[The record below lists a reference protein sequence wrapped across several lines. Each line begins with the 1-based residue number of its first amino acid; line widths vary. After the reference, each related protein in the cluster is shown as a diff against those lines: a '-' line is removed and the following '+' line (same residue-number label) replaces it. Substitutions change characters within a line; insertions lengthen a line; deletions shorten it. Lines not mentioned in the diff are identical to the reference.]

1 MPIIL
6 FDNAQRKRLWPMTQ
20 TKAVASLRMGIFT
33 IAERWEKLTGMQV
46 FVHTLPYLQNLY
58 GYPPAGE
65 HIWVDATVIPDQSL
79 LDGIQS
85 ISMSHGWADE
95 QGLILGKANI
105 VFEDFDPSQSVQYF
119 EVVHDYA
126 AVQRIVYPW
135 QFISINDQ
143 ILRFDFDL
151 LTRGK
156 TSTAISPTNRCTN
169 EKHIFI
175 ESGAIVEHAILNA
188 STGPIYIGK
197 NAVVMEGSA
206 IRGPF
211 ALGDHSVLKMNSR
224 IYGATTLGPY
234 CMGGGEI
241 KNSIMMGYSNKAHD
255 GYMGDAVIGEWCN
268 WGAGTSNSNVKN
280 TAGIVQVWSEAD
292 QQYLPA
298 GYKCGVIMGDYS
310 RTAIN
315 SSINTG
321 SVIGISC
328 NVFGEGLLPNII
340 PDFSWGCKGVKYRM
354 DKALVDI
361 DNWKKL
367 KNQSLSEI
375 EKDILIILSA
385 K

>member
-1 MPIIL
+1 MSIIL
-6 FDNAQRKRLWPMTQ
+6 FDNSQRKRLWPLTQ
-20 TKAVASLRMGIFT
+20 TKAVAALRMGMLT
-33 IAERWEKLTGMQV
+33 MAERWEQLTGMQV
-46 FVHTLPYLQNLY
+46 FIHTEKYLQNLY
-58 GYPPAGE
+58 GYAGADE
-65 HIWVDATVIPDQSL
+65 HIWIDASVIPDKALVDLVQSL
-79 LDGIQS
+79 DKNDC
-85 ISMSHGWADE
+85 WADE
-95 QGLILGKANI
+95 YGLIVGKTHLS
-105 VFEDFDPSQSVQYF
+105 FEDFDAAQSLQYF
-119 EVVHDYA
+119 ENIHDHA
-126 AVQRIVYPW
+126 MVDRIQFPW
-135 QFISINDQ
+135 DLIQWNDR
-143 ILRFDFDL
+143 ILRFDFDV

-156 TSTAISPTNRCTN
+156 TSAAISSTNRCIHA
-169 EKHIFI
+169 EHIFI
-175 ESGAIVEHAILNA
+175 ESGAIVEHALLNA

-268 WGAGTSNSNVKN
+268 WGAGTSNSNLKN
-280 TAGIVQVWSEAD
+280 TAGIVQVWSEAEK
-292 QQYLPA
+292 QYLPA

-321 SVIGISC
+321 SVIGVSC

-340 PDFSWGCKGVKYRM
+340 PDFSWGCKGVKYKT

-367 KNQSLSEI
+367 KNQYLSEI
-375 EKDILIILSA
+375 EKQILITLSA

>member
-1 MPIIL
+1 MSIIL
-6 FDNAQRKRLWPMTQ
+6 FDNSQRKRLWPLTQ
-20 TKAVASLRMGIFT
+20 TKAVAALRMGMLT
-33 IAERWEKLTGMQV
+33 MAERWEQLTGMQV
-46 FVHTLPYLQNLY
+46 FIHTEKYLQNLY
-58 GYPPAGE
+58 GYAGADE
-65 HIWVDATVIPDQSL
+65 HIWIDASVIPDKALVDLVQSL
-79 LDGIQS
+79 DKNDC
-85 ISMSHGWADE
+85 WADE
-95 QGLILGKANI
+95 YGLIVGKTHLS
-105 VFEDFDPSQSVQYF
+105 FEDFDAAQSLQYF
-119 EVVHDYA
+119 ENIHDHA
-126 AVQRIVYPW
+126 MVDRIQFPW
-135 QFISINDQ
+135 DLIQWNDR
-143 ILRFDFDL
+143 ILRFDFDV

-156 TSTAISPTNRCTN
+156 TSAAISSTNRCIHA
-169 EKHIFI
+169 EHIFI
-175 ESGAIVEHAILNA
+175 ESGAIVEHALLNA

-255 GYMGDAVIGEWCN
+255 GYMGDVVIGEWCN
-268 WGAGTSNSNVKN
+268 WGAGTSNSNLKN
-280 TAGIVQVWSEAD
+280 TAGIVQVWSEAEK
-292 QQYLPA
+292 QYLPA

-321 SVIGISC
+321 SVIGVSC

-340 PDFSWGCKGVKYRM
+340 PDFSWGCKGVKYKT

-375 EKDILIILSA
+375 EKQILITLSA

>member
-1 MPIIL
+1 
-6 FDNAQRKRLWPMTQ
+6 
-20 TKAVASLRMGIFT
+20 
-33 IAERWEKLTGMQV
+33 
-46 FVHTLPYLQNLY
+46 
-58 GYPPAGE
+58 
-65 HIWVDATVIPDQSL
+65 
-79 LDGIQS
+79 
-85 ISMSHGWADE
+85 
-95 QGLILGKANI
+95 
-105 VFEDFDPSQSVQYF
+105 
-119 EVVHDYA
+119 
-126 AVQRIVYPW
+126 
-135 QFISINDQ
+135 
-143 ILRFDFDL
+143 
-151 LTRGK
+151 
-156 TSTAISPTNRCTN
+156 
-169 EKHIFI
+169 
-175 ESGAIVEHAILNA
+175 
-188 STGPIYIGK
+188 
-197 NAVVMEGSA
+197 MEGSA

-268 WGAGTSNSNVKN
+268 WCAGTSNSNLKN
-280 TAGIVQVWSEAD
+280 TAGIVQVWSEAEK
-292 QQYLPA
+292 QYLPA

-321 SVIGISC
+321 SVIGVSC

-340 PDFSWGCKGVKYRM
+340 PDFSWGCKGVKYKT

-375 EKDILIILSA
+375 EKQILITLSA

>member
-1 MPIIL
+1 MSIIL
-6 FDNAQRKRLWPMTQ
+6 FDNSQRKRLWPLTQ
-20 TKAVASLRMGIFT
+20 TKAVAALRMGMLT
-33 IAERWEKLTGMQV
+33 MAERWEQLTGMQV
-46 FVHTLPYLQNLY
+46 FIHTEKYLQNLY
-58 GYPPAGE
+58 GYAGADE
-65 HIWVDATVIPDQSL
+65 HIWIDASVIPDKALVDLVQSL
-79 LDGIQS
+79 DKNDC
-85 ISMSHGWADE
+85 WADE
-95 QGLILGKANI
+95 YGLIVGKTHLS
-105 VFEDFDPSQSVQYF
+105 FEDFDAAQSLQYF
-119 EVVHDYA
+119 ENIHDHA
-126 AVQRIVYPW
+126 MVDRIQFPW
-135 QFISINDQ
+135 DLIQWNDR
-143 ILRFDFDL
+143 ILRFDFDV
-151 LTRGK
+151 LT
-156 TSTAISPTNRCTN
+156 TNRCIHA
-169 EKHIFI
+169 EHIFI
-175 ESGAIVEHAILNA
+175 ESGAIVEHALLNA

-268 WGAGTSNSNVKN
+268 WGAGTSNSNLKN
-280 TAGIVQVWSEAD
+280 TAGIVQVWSEAEK
-292 QQYLPA
+292 QYLPA

-321 SVIGISC
+321 SVIGVSC

-340 PDFSWGCKGVKYRM
+340 PDFSWGCKGVKYKT

-375 EKDILIILSA
+375 EKQILITLSA

>member
-1 MPIIL
+1 MSIIL
-6 FDNAQRKRLWPMTQ
+6 FDNSQRKRLWPLTQ
-20 TKAVASLRMGIFT
+20 TKAVAALRMGMLT
-33 IAERWEKLTGMQV
+33 MAERWEQLTGMQV
-46 FVHTLPYLQNLY
+46 FIHTEKYLQNLY
-58 GYPPAGE
+58 GYAGADE
-65 HIWVDATVIPDQSL
+65 HIWIDASVIPDKALVDLVQSL
-79 LDGIQS
+79 DKNDC
-85 ISMSHGWADE
+85 WADE
-95 QGLILGKANI
+95 YGLIVGKTHLS
-105 VFEDFDPSQSVQYF
+105 FEDFDAAQSLQYF
-119 EVVHDYA
+119 ENIHDHA
-126 AVQRIVYPW
+126 MVDRIQFPW
-135 QFISINDQ
+135 DLIQWNDR
-143 ILRFDFDL
+143 ILRFDFDV

-156 TSTAISPTNRCTN
+156 TSAAISSTNRCIHA
-169 EKHIFI
+169 EHIFI
-175 ESGAIVEHAILNA
+175 ESGAIVEHALLNA

-268 WGAGTSNSNVKN
+268 WGAGTSNSNLKN
-280 TAGIVQVWSEAD
+280 TAGIVQVWSEAEK
-292 QQYLPA
+292 QYLPA
-298 GYKCGVIMGDYS
+298 GYKCWVIMGDYS

-321 SVIGISC
+321 SVIGVSC

-340 PDFSWGCKGVKYRM
+340 PDFSWGCKGVKYKT

-375 EKDILIILSA
+375 EKQILITLSA

>member
-1 MPIIL
+1 MSIIL
-6 FDNAQRKRLWPMTQ
+6 FDNSQRKRLWPLTQ
-20 TKAVASLRMGIFT
+20 TKAVAALRMGMLT
-33 IAERWEKLTGMQV
+33 MAERWEQLTGMQV
-46 FVHTLPYLQNLY
+46 FIHTEKYLQNLY
-58 GYPPAGE
+58 GYAGADE
-65 HIWVDATVIPDQSL
+65 HIWIDASVIPDKALVDLVQSL
-79 LDGIQS
+79 DKNDC
-85 ISMSHGWADE
+85 WADE
-95 QGLILGKANI
+95 YGLIVGKTHLS
-105 VFEDFDPSQSVQYF
+105 FEDFDAAQSLQYF
-119 EVVHDYA
+119 ENIHDHA
-126 AVQRIVYPW
+126 MVDRIQFPW
-135 QFISINDQ
+135 DLIQWNDR
-143 ILRFDFDL
+143 ILRFDFDV

-156 TSTAISPTNRCTN
+156 TSAAISSTNRCIHA
-169 EKHIFI
+169 EHIFI
-175 ESGAIVEHAILNA
+175 ESGAIVEHALLNA

-268 WGAGTSNSNVKN
+268 WGAGTSNSNLKN
-280 TAGIVQVWSEAD
+280 TAGIVQVLSEAEK
-292 QQYLPA
+292 QYLPA

-321 SVIGISC
+321 SVIGVSC

-340 PDFSWGCKGVKYRM
+340 PDFSWGCKGVKYKT

-375 EKDILIILSA
+375 EKQILITLSA